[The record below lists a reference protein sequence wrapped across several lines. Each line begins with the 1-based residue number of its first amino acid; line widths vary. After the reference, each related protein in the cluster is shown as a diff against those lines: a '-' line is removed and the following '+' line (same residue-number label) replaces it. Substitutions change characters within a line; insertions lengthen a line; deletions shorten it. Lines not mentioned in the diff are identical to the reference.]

1 MGEAFRPDR
10 LAARPAPESMAAWVM
25 AYAPASDAEALKL
38 LRGRYPDSPLS
49 LRVAALDYLMRR
61 GGAGGRRRADVIGE
75 Q

>member
-1 MGEAFRPDR
+1 MGEAVRPDR
-10 LAARPAPESMAAWVM
+10 LAATLAPENMASWVM

-49 LRVAALDYLMRR
+49 LRVAALDFLMRR
-61 GGAGGRRRADVIGE
+61 GRTSTGSR